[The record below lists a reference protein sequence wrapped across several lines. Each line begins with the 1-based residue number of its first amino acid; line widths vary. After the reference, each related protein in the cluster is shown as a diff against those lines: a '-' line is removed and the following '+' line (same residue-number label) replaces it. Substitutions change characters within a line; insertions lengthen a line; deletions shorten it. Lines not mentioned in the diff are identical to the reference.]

1 MKSVLLSERK
11 LAEKRFSCYIG
22 CMESNVIKYQRIAG
36 ILRERIRRGIYR
48 PGDKLPSYPQLCELF
63 EVSAMT
69 IRLAVALLANEG
81 LLRRERGRGKGVYVT
96 PPPSV
101 PEKSAPVLR
110 RLCILPAA
118 PTLRSD
124 DPAIQQG
131 VVQAVNAAETSLV
144 LMPALSGAARREYLA
159 HLLDGA
165 GVDGFLI
172 NGQIFA
178 SGDEAFEVI
187 DSFRERQVRCLL
199 LFSAEDACSRDFL
212 GRNHPGV
219 YIDEQSALA
228 SALAVA
234 AAKGKTRLLFA
245 GVDRYSVERSL
256 DVARRSAAGST
267 FALEPVLFDELAA
280 KSLFREFEKRLLPEL
295 DAATT
300 LVLEGSNLPLSYFD
314 ALLNAREL
322 KPGRDISVF
331 YFEHYCNLD
340 PLFGAR
346 YSSVTRPY
354 GELGRA
360 AGLLLER
367 MVLEGTPGEV
377 LRIPAD
383 FNDQG
388 TI

>member
-1 MKSVLLSERK
+1 M
-11 LAEKRFSCYIG
+11 
-22 CMESNVIKYQRIAG
+22 
-36 ILRERIRRGIYR
+36 
-48 PGDKLPSYPQLCELF
+48 
-63 EVSAMT
+63 
-69 IRLAVALLANEG
+69 
-81 LLRRERGRGKGVYVT
+81 
-96 PPPSV
+96 
-101 PEKSAPVLR
+101 
-110 RLCILPAA
+110 
-118 PTLRSD
+118 
-124 DPAIQQG
+124 
-131 VVQAVNAAETSLV
+131 
-144 LMPALSGAARREYLA
+144 
-159 HLLDGA
+159 
-165 GVDGFLI
+165 
-172 NGQIFA
+172 
-178 SGDEAFEVI
+178 I

-295 DAATT
+295 DTATT

-360 AGLLLER
+360 GRAAAGTDGAR
-367 MVLEGTPGEV
+367 RNAGRSAAHPGRFQRPGDD
-377 LRIPAD
+377 LRLPCPPAKRKGANNRIFFELQID
-383 FNDQG
+383 FAV
-388 TI
+388 

>member
-1 MKSVLLSERK
+1 M
-11 LAEKRFSCYIG
+11 
-22 CMESNVIKYQRIAG
+22 
-36 ILRERIRRGIYR
+36 
-48 PGDKLPSYPQLCELF
+48 
-63 EVSAMT
+63 
-69 IRLAVALLANEG
+69 
-81 LLRRERGRGKGVYVT
+81 
-96 PPPSV
+96 
-101 PEKSAPVLR
+101 
-110 RLCILPAA
+110 
-118 PTLRSD
+118 
-124 DPAIQQG
+124 
-131 VVQAVNAAETSLV
+131 QAVNAAETSLV
-144 LMPALSGAARREYLA
+144 LMPGAFGAARREYLA

-300 LVLEGSNLPLSYFD
+300 LVLEGSQPAAVVFRCAAECEGIEAGQGYIGVLFRT
-314 ALLNAREL
+314 LLQPRPSLRGAVQLGDPAVRGTG
-322 KPGRDISVF
+322 PG
-331 YFEHYCNLD
+331 
-340 PLFGAR
+340 
-346 YSSVTRPY
+346 
-354 GELGRA
+354 GRA
-360 AGLLLER
+360 AA
-367 MVLEGTPGEV
+367 GTDGARRNAGRSAAHPGRFQRPGDD
-377 LRIPAD
+377 LRLPRPPAKRKGANNRIFFELQID
-383 FNDQG
+383 FAV
-388 TI
+388 

>member
-1 MKSVLLSERK
+1 M
-11 LAEKRFSCYIG
+11 
-22 CMESNVIKYQRIAG
+22 
-36 ILRERIRRGIYR
+36 
-48 PGDKLPSYPQLCELF
+48 
-63 EVSAMT
+63 
-69 IRLAVALLANEG
+69 
-81 LLRRERGRGKGVYVT
+81 
-96 PPPSV
+96 
-101 PEKSAPVLR
+101 
-110 RLCILPAA
+110 
-118 PTLRSD
+118 
-124 DPAIQQG
+124 
-131 VVQAVNAAETSLV
+131 
-144 LMPALSGAARREYLA
+144 
-159 HLLDGA
+159 
-165 GVDGFLI
+165 
-172 NGQIFA
+172 
-178 SGDEAFEVI
+178 
-187 DSFRERQVRCLL
+187 
-199 LFSAEDACSRDFL
+199 
-212 GRNHPGV
+212 
-219 YIDEQSALA
+219 
-228 SALAVA
+228 
-234 AAKGKTRLLFA
+234 
-245 GVDRYSVERSL
+245 DRYSVERSL

-295 DAATT
+295 DTATT

>member
-96 PPPSV
+96 PPPSA

-178 SGDEAFEVI
+178 SGEEAFEVI
-187 DSFRERQVRCLL
+187 DSFRERQVR
-199 LFSAEDACSRDFL
+199 
-212 GRNHPGV
+212 
-219 YIDEQSALA
+219 
-228 SALAVA
+228 
-234 AAKGKTRLLFA
+234 
-245 GVDRYSVERSL
+245 
-256 DVARRSAAGST
+256 
-267 FALEPVLFDELAA
+267 
-280 KSLFREFEKRLLPEL
+280 
-295 DAATT
+295 
-300 LVLEGSNLPLSYFD
+300 
-314 ALLNAREL
+314 
-322 KPGRDISVF
+322 
-331 YFEHYCNLD
+331 
-340 PLFGAR
+340 
-346 YSSVTRPY
+346 
-354 GELGRA
+354 
-360 AGLLLER
+360 
-367 MVLEGTPGEV
+367 
-377 LRIPAD
+377 
-383 FNDQG
+383 
-388 TI
+388 